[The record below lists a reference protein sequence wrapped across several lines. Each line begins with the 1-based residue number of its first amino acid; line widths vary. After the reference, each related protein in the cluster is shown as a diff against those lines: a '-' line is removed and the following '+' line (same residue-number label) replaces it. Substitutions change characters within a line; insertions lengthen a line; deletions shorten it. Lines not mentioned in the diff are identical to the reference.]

1 MRRISP
7 SCRSYCANRVFIE
20 GGGLSRYLV
29 AARMGTD
36 WANRTRLCRAG
47 QPSIVPVS
55 GSGTVA
61 VYQVYR
67 CTTDSFAPPVRVVRC
82 RRRRRKLQE
91 LSTASRTAPNWSFD
105 ENPSA
110 DDLFPATATKRGG
123 LRRISLS
130 CQAFSRGRLA
140 SAIPDSEC
148 ARQANILFHYPIWVA
163 RVYDCGVGPR
173 EDRSGSGTPRKCRP
187 KRIYGGK
194 GKAVGFDAAAALL
207 FVALAQR

>member
-55 GSGTVA
+55 RSGTVA
-61 VYQVYR
+61 VCQVYR

-82 RRRRRKLQE
+82 RRRRRKLPE
-91 LSTASRTAPNWSFD
+91 LSTTSHTAPNWSFD

-148 ARQANILFHYPIWVA
+148 ARQANILFHYPFRVA
-163 RVYDCGVGPR
+163 RVYNCLVGPGVPR
-173 EDRSGSGTPRKCRP
+173 PLGKSKGDERVADSSGSVFGHWL
-187 KRIYGGK
+187 
-194 GKAVGFDAAAALL
+194 AALL
-207 FVALAQR
+207 CNPRV